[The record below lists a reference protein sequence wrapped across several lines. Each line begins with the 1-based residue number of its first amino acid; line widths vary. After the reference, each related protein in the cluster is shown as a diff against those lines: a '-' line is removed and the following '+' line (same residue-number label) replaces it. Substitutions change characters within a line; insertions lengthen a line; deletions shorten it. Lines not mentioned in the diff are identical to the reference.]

1 MTSFARE
8 NSAAFATRET
18 ARTRTRSRLRTI
30 GADSNR
36 MKPALSALLGFV
48 GLLACALLQGCQSE
62 PTPNY
67 ATSTVTASSERVLWQ
82 VTILALE
89 KCGFPIG
96 ARLDPSTLTATS
108 GWLISLAPFRG
119 KGFRAQCEVHY
130 TPKGPR
136 DYDVQVRVRREK
148 NMDIVQPLD
157 LTYAQWEPDEDDV
170 ERAGVVLQ
178 YVKSLLGNEFSVGAK
193 KKPELK

>member
-1 MTSFARE
+1 MTSVARGSSAVFASRE
-8 NSAAFATRET
+8 IACARARSSLRPAADNSC
-18 ARTRTRSRLRTI
+18 S
-30 GADSNR
+30 
-36 MKPALSALLGFV
+36 MKSALSVLLGFI

-89 KCGFPIG
+89 KSGFPIG

-157 LTYAQWEPDEDDV
+157 LTYAQWEPDEDDI

-178 YVKSLLGNEFSVGAK
+178 YVKSLLGNEFAVGAK